1 LLPDH
6 DDAMMRPPPPALK
19 IARQLPA
26 RLPAMP
32 DLPTRTLPA
41 IAAGLV
47 LLATGAQPAS
57 AADLEV
63 VVTNI
68 RVPTG
73 FVRLGLY
80 NNPALFPKRRGTID
94 GGDVKVKGNTATYVF
109 HNLKPGAYAVAI
121 YHDANAN
128 KHFDKTLGIPMEGFG
143 FSNNARPRLSAPSFK
158 RAAITLKAPR
168 TRITIRLLHW

>member
-1 LLPDH
+1 
-6 DDAMMRPPPPALK
+6 
-19 IARQLPA
+19 
-26 RLPAMP
+26 MP
-32 DLPTRTLPA
+32 ICRTRRLPA
-41 IAAGLV
+41 IAAFFV
-47 LLATGAQPAS
+47 LALSVVGANAAR

-68 RVPTG
+68 QVATG

-80 NNPALFPKRRGTID
+80 DDPASFPKRSGTID
-94 GGDVKVKGNTATYVF
+94 GGDVVVKGNTATYVF
-109 HNLKPGAYAVAI
+109 RNLKPGVYAIAI

-128 KHFDKTLGIPMEGFG
+128 KRFDKTLGIPMEGFG

-158 RAAITLKAPR
+158 RAAVTLKAPR

>member
-1 LLPDH
+1 MPIC
-6 DDAMMRPPPPALK
+6 R
-19 IARQLPA
+19 ARC
-26 RLPAMP
+26 
-32 DLPTRTLPA
+32 LPT
-41 IAAGLV
+41 IAASIVFALPF
-47 LLATGAQPAS
+47 AGALSFAGTNAAR

-68 RVPTG
+68 QTATG

-80 NNPALFPKRRGTID
+80 DDPAKFPKRSGTIE
-94 GGDVKVKGNTATYVF
+94 GGDVVVKGNTATYVF
-109 HNLKPGAYAVAI
+109 RNLKPGAYAIAI

-128 KHFDKTLGIPMEGFG
+128 KRFDKTLGIPMEGFG

-158 RAAITLKAPR
+158 RAAVTLKAPR